1 MPATHTT
8 SCSRANALYSH
19 HADSR
24 SNSVHKI
31 ICDCDCH
38 PTYTDEA
45 IVESFVG
52 KTVRVITNR
61 IGFEVELVGTLA
73 DLNGKGYY
81 QVTVGDHNLFS
92 TFGDGATISFNKGTV
107 NAAWVAASGNII
119 RLDA

>member
-1 MPATHTT
+1 MYDQATG
-8 SCSRANALYSH
+8 
-19 HADSR
+19 
-24 SNSVHKI
+24 
-31 ICDCDCH
+31 
-38 PTYTDEA
+38 TYTDEA
-45 IVESFVG
+45 VVESFIG
-52 KTVRVITNR
+52 KTVRVYFRTNTSK
-61 IGFEVELVGTLA
+61 FEVEVVGTLT

>member
-38 PTYTDEA
+38 PTAYTPADYAGIEA
-45 IVESFVG
+45 IKVSENVNTHEAIKLHDKSVAERRAWGELEGCECPENEYHSG
-52 KTVRVITNR
+52 KC
-61 IGFEVELVGTLA
+61 GSEHC
-73 DLNGKGYY
+73 DC
-81 QVTVGDHNLFS
+81 H
-92 TFGDGATISFNKGTV
+92 
-107 NAAWVAASGNII
+107 
-119 RLDA
+119 